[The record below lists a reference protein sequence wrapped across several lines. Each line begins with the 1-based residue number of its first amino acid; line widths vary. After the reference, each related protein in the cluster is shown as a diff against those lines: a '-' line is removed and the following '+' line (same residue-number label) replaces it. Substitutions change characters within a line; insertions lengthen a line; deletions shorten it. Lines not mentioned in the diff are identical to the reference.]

1 MIVLDT
7 DHLSVLEHRDS
18 PRAFELQA
26 RLEAEPLAKLFT
38 TVVSLEEQMRGWL
51 ALIARYSQVE
61 QQVAYYSR
69 LLSMHGFFSG
79 WQMLPFDVDAA
90 SEFQRLRSEGVRI
103 GTMDLKIASIVLS
116 RNAILLSANLSD
128 FEQVPGLRV
137 ENWLVGN

>member
-18 PRAFELQA
+18 PQAFALQA
-26 RLEAEPLAKLFT
+26 RLEAEPPTELFT

-90 SEFQRLRSEGVRI
+90 REFQRLRSEGVRI

-116 RNAILLSANLSD
+116 RKAILLSANLSD
-128 FEQVPGLRV
+128 FEQAPNLRV
-137 ENWLVGN
+137 ENWLAGN

>member
-7 DHLSVLEHRDS
+7 DHLSVLEYRDS

-26 RLEAEPLAKLFT
+26 RLEAESPTELFT

-51 ALIARYSQVE
+51 ALIARYSHVE

-79 WQMLPFDVDAA
+79 WQLLPFDADAA
-90 SEFQRLRSEGVRI
+90 REFQRLRSQGVRI
-103 GTMDLKIASIVLS
+103 GTMALKIASIVLS

-137 ENWLVGN
+137 ENWLLGN